1 MDNVQTGNFDQD
13 IQRYPELVNWVV
25 GYARPDDSPLHTN
38 NVYVKWVR
46 LKKGHQKATPTLVKT
61 ANTLGV
67 LISGK
72 IAQHFPG
79 KKKTIILK
87 KMGDYIFFGPNT
99 RHSWEA
105 LEDCVI
111 ITVRWPA
118 QKKQKLTKID
128 KYDTINL
135 GKQKPQQNK

>member
-1 MDNVQTGNFDQD
+1 MDNIITGNFDQD
-13 IQRYPELVNWVV
+13 IQQHPELVNWVV
-25 GYARPDDSPLHTN
+25 GYARPNDSPLRTN
-38 NVYVKWVR
+38 NVYVKWDR
-46 LKKGHQKATPTLVKT
+46 LKKGQKKATPTYEKT

-79 KKKTIILK
+79 QNKTIILK
-87 KMGDYIFFGPNT
+87 IMGDYIFFGPNT
-99 RHSWEA
+99 RHSWEV

-118 QKKQKLTKID
+118 QEKS
-128 KYDTINL
+128 
-135 GKQKPQQNK
+135 